1 MSTEGFDVVIVGA
14 GSSGCV
20 VAHRLVQDTDA
31 RVLLIEAGGPDSLP
45 AIHNTDV
52 PSTVSLW
59 GEPSINWGYV
69 TEPQAGSDAGD
80 GDNCVHFSLWGLDK
94 NTFFGVRKPPC
105 SSSANNSTARRAS
118 RLASWSQRSSPVATC
133 NSYNPLATS
142 A

>member
-69 TEPQAGSDAGD
+69 TEPQADLNGRTLPVARGK
-80 GDNCVHFSLWGLDK
+80 VWG
-94 NTFFGVRKPPC
+94 GC
-105 SSSANNSTARRAS
+105 SSINAMLYARGNPRDYDAW
-118 RLASWSQRSSPVATC
+118 AEAGNTGWSYEEVLP
-133 NSYNPLATS
+133 Y
-142 A
+142 